1 MNAKQALEQMQQ
13 RADLAYTDGDYARA
27 YRLYDKMQKI
37 GDHFSEYRLATMYE
51 NGWYVEQ
58 NLIEAYAWSYLA
70 AESGRQAYR
79 DYHESI
85 KQKLSAAD
93 LKSARE
99 RAGNL
104 IVENGVYVNM
114 VENRRL
120 LRDASRKCTG
130 SRLGSRCDAVSLAA
144 FNCSTANELE
154 PDLECLRIGSL
165 GLASLAT
172 APADLKAIQKAID
185 DYIDQYQPGRV
196 ELGDFELIGDPV
208 PAESEK

>member
-13 RADLAYTDGDYARA
+13 RADLAYADGDYARA
-27 YRLYDKMQKI
+27 YRLYNKLQKI

-51 NGWYVEQ
+51 NGYGVEKD
-58 NLIEAYAWSYLA
+58 IVEAYAWSYLA

-104 IVENGVYVNM
+104 IMENGIYVNM
-114 VENRRL
+114 IENRRV
-120 LRDASRKCTG
+120 LRNGTRMCTG
-130 SRLGSRCDAVSLAA
+130 SRTGSRCDAVSVTA

-154 PDLECLRIGSL
+154 PDQECLRIGSL
-165 GLASLAT
+165 GLTSMVAM
-172 APADLKAIQKAID
+172 PADLKAIENAID
-185 DYIDQYQPGRV
+185 GYIDQYQPGRV

-208 PAESEK
+208 SAESEK